1 MAKSKTRNQKTNGAN
16 RQQRRA
22 EERAPQKKSSGKPM
36 WLRILII
43 VIMAVMVLGFFL
55 VPLLS
60 TVGN

>member
-1 MAKSKTRNQKTNGAN
+1 MAKSKSSTKKPNGAN

-22 EERAPQKKSSGKPM
+22 EERAPQRKSSGKPM
-36 WLRILII
+36 WLRVLII

-60 TVGN
+60 STGR

>member
-1 MAKSKTRNQKTNGAN
+1 MANAKSGNKKTNGAN

-22 EERAPQKKSSGKPM
+22 EERAPQRKTSGKPM
-36 WLRILII
+36 WLRVLII

>member
-1 MAKSKTRNQKTNGAN
+1 
-16 RQQRRA
+16 
-22 EERAPQKKSSGKPM
+22 M
-36 WLRILII
+36 WLRVLII